1 MLSVLNV
8 ATPPTAATV
17 TLAPPERCAPVVPV
31 PDVIATVTLAVDVVR
46 LPPASSIR
54 TVTAGEIVAPPVAD
68 VGCWPNA
75 TVAAGPAVRLKVLE
89 VAAVSTPDVALSRYP
104 APTLSMLSPL

>member
-1 MLSVLNV
+1 MLSVPKV

-31 PDVIATVTLAVDVVR
+31 PDVIARVTLAVDAVR
-46 LPPASSIR
+46 LPPAPRIR
-54 TVTAGEIVAPPVAD
+54 TVTAGEIGVPPVVE

-75 TVAAGPAVRLKVLE
+75 SFAAGPRVILKALEVSAVRVPE
-89 VAAVSTPDVALSRYP
+89 VAVRV
-104 APTLSMLSPL
+104 